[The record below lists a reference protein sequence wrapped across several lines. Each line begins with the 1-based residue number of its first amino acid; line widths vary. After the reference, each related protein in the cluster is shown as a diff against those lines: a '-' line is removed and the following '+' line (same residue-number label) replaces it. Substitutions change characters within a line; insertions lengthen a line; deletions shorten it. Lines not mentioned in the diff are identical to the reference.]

1 MKLEQDYR
9 IVFLKR
15 FNKRD
20 VNAFAEIYT
29 AFFTELHVYA
39 LRFYLN
45 RPEMAEDA
53 VQDAFCY
60 LWEREDI
67 TFDCLDKIKAFLYV
81 AIKNRFKNHLS
92 RIDVEQ
98 KYRETLERVSVDE
111 DILDSELM
119 VSLWECVERIPN
131 PEGKVLKLYLSGYEP
146 EDIARQMKLSLQTIY
161 NMKSKAVGKLKRFFA
176 TISQQ
181 IKNG

>member
-53 VQDAFCY
+53 VQEAFCY

-81 AIKNRFKNHLS
+81 AINLY
-92 RIDVEQ
+92 Q
-98 KYRETLERVSVDE
+98 KLIICRTK
-111 DILDSELM
+111 I
-119 VSLWECVERIPN
+119 
-131 PEGKVLKLYLSGYEP
+131 SGN
-146 EDIARQMKLSLQTIY
+146 IGASFC
-161 NMKSKAVGKLKRFFA
+161 G
-176 TISQQ
+176 
-181 IKNG
+181 

>member
-1 MKLEQDYR
+1 M
-9 IVFLKR
+9 
-15 FNKRD
+15 
-20 VNAFAEIYT
+20 
-29 AFFTELHVYA
+29 
-39 LRFYLN
+39 
-45 RPEMAEDA
+45 
-53 VQDAFCY
+53 
-60 LWEREDI
+60 
-67 TFDCLDKIKAFLYV
+67 
-81 AIKNRFKNHLS
+81 
-92 RIDVEQ
+92 
-98 KYRETLERVSVDE
+98 DE

-146 EDIARQMKLSLQTIY
+146 EEIARQMKLSLQTIY